1 MSWCLD
7 CGTKMSGGICPNCH
21 EELYILTYQSED
33 VAVSEMPREFVEKAE
48 KQAAEIRKRE
58 GEKW

>member
-1 MSWCLD
+1 MSYCLD
-7 CGTKMSGGICPNCH
+7 CGKRMEGGICPNCH

-33 VAVSEMPREFVEKAE
+33 FAMSEVNKEFMAKA
-48 KQAAEIRKRE
+48 QMQQAEIVKRN